1 LNSTMRLFNA
11 IIESELQGHLVAS
24 SQKTFVETLILDC
37 ATFSLGKPVLERYG
51 YLKPIRIN
59 R

>member
-1 LNSTMRLFNA
+1 MRLFKA

>member
-1 LNSTMRLFNA
+1 MRLFNA

-24 SQKTFVETLILDC
+24 SQKTFVEILVLDC
-37 ATFSLGKPVLERYG
+37 ATFSLGKPVLERDG

-59 R
+59 Q

>member
-1 LNSTMRLFNA
+1 MRLFNA

-24 SQKTFVETLILDC
+24 SQKTFVETLILDW
-37 ATFSLGKPVLERYG
+37 ATFSLGKPGFRALRLFETN
-51 YLKPIRIN
+51 RIN